1 MPKSLE
7 NPIKLN
13 CSKDIVNNCYRKFA
27 LANMKSIRVIWLDV
41 TYKSTS
47 LKWFQSCWVFGVFFQ
62 STQIQK
68 IEHYT
73 AFLLFTTDFVPI
85 KTHGPK
91 C

>member
-27 LANMKSIRVIWLDV
+27 LANMESIRVIWLDV

-47 LKWFQSCWVFGVFFQ
+47 LKWFQSCWVFGVCFFKALKYRR
-62 STQIQK
+62 SNTIQLS
-68 IEHYT
+68 YY
-73 AFLLFTTDFVPI
+73 LLLILFP
-85 KTHGPK
+85 
-91 C
+91 